1 MNQVEQKSH
10 DLAVQYTKD
19 GEGNYD
25 ARCEWACNEMAE
37 WCDRRHGWTVDQVT
51 ALKMADDFIKEV
63 KKEQGGDLPITMRA
77 SLKKAFLRGADA
89 IHTELTGKTLEIPF

>member
-1 MNQVEQKSH
+1 MTNIERKAH

-37 WCDRRHGWTVDQVT
+37 WCGNQQNWRVSQVDAVM
-51 ALKMADDFIKEV
+51 MAHKYTNKI
-63 KKEQGGDLPITMRA
+63 KKERRGNLSVTLEA
-77 SLKKAFLRGADA
+77 ELKRAFLAGAEA
-89 IHTELTGKTLEIPF
+89 VHEELTGVSLENAF